1 MLVNMYGYADGDKA
15 LSVVVLLGVLDA
27 LVPVDSGLIMDDE
40 PPAGLEVT
48 LGKVYGYVGN
58 AVEIPVGP
66 AFGTLKAPV
75 PVDNGPTMD
84 NDPLAGLVP
93 DTDALERTRKEE
105 KVYGPR
111 VGYKPLTEVLFAVIP
126 PKLMPLEIPVA

>member
-1 MLVNMYGYADGDKA
+1 MLVNMYGYADGDMA
-15 LSVVVLLGVLDA
+15 LWAVVLLGVLDA
-27 LVPVDSGLIMDDE
+27 PVPVKSGLIIDDE
-40 PPAGLEVT
+40 PLARLEVT

-66 AFGTLKAPV
+66 AFGTLEAPV

-84 NDPLAGLVP
+84 NDSLAGLVP

-105 KVYGPR
+105 
-111 VGYKPLTEVLFAVIP
+111 
-126 PKLMPLEIPVA
+126 